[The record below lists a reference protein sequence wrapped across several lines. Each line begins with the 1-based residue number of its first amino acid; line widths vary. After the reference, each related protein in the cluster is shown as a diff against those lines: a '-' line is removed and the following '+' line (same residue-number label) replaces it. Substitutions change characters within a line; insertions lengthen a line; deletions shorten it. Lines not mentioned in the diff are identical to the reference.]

1 MFPPEEQ
8 CKASKLHHRRLWRL
22 SAAQQCQSDRDPPG
36 SSLLHRSHNLFRCRC
51 CAQVLN
57 KFCTLAP
64 GVLSMLIFLGPMAWA
79 HSDVGI
85 LLGCQSTKGHQ
96 NGRSPMHTAD
106 SLSAAQLL
114 NEYSPIAAGFLG
126 VLIPIFEPVGWAH
139 AEPGTLLGY
148 QYSAAA
154 IVAIAVS
161 AGLGLL
167 VSLSTFLVIGATSSL
182 TYNVVG
188 HIKTVIILMG
198 GCMFFGDQMPLKKL
212 AGISIAMSGIIWYS
226 QVSLLISPPPAC
238 SQKLSVCQHALLTAI
253 TCAHSPRRLQ
263 CPSSRA
269 LCGILSVAML
279 PNNLGCLR
287 IDAWPSSRRLT
298 RRETLSLLHCL
309 LVANSADLLVQL
321 KLQQVAQASREKLP
335 TYLPVPTS
343 ETNGAAINGHF
354 GGNHEGSVTKTSSR
368 SSSIKTADLK

>member
-1 MFPPEEQ
+1 
-8 CKASKLHHRRLWRL
+8 
-22 SAAQQCQSDRDPPG
+22 
-36 SSLLHRSHNLFRCRC
+36 
-51 CAQVLN
+51 
-57 KFCTLAP
+57 
-64 GVLSMLIFLGPMAWA
+64 
-79 HSDVGI
+79 
-85 LLGCQSTKGHQ
+85 
-96 NGRSPMHTAD
+96 MHAAD

-226 QVSLLISPPPAC
+226 QVGLLDSPPLAC
-238 SQKLSVCQHALLTAI
+238 SQKLSVCQLASLTAV
-253 TCAHSPRRLQ
+253 TCAHSPRSLQ
-263 CPSSRA
+263 CPSSLS
-269 LCGILSVAML
+269 LCGLLSVAML
-279 PNNLGCLR
+279 PSSLSCLR
-287 IDAWPSSRRLT
+287 ADAWSSSRRLT
-298 RRETLSLLHCL
+298 RRDNL
-309 LVANSADLLVQL
+309 
-321 KLQQVAQASREKLP
+321 
-335 TYLPVPTS
+335 
-343 ETNGAAINGHF
+343 
-354 GGNHEGSVTKTSSR
+354 
-368 SSSIKTADLK
+368 

>member
-1 MFPPEEQ
+1 M
-8 CKASKLHHRRLWRL
+8 HR
-22 SAAQQCQSDRDPPG
+22 
-36 SSLLHRSHNLFRCRC
+36 
-51 CAQVLN
+51 
-57 KFCTLAP
+57 
-64 GVLSMLIFLGPMAWA
+64 
-79 HSDVGI
+79 
-85 LLGCQSTKGHQ
+85 
-96 NGRSPMHTAD
+96 AD

-226 QVSLLISPPPAC
+226 QVGLSISPPLMC
-238 SQKLSVCQHALLTAI
+238 FKVSVCASS
-253 TCAHSPRRLQ
+253 HS
-263 CPSSRA
+263 
-269 LCGILSVAML
+269 
-279 PNNLGCLR
+279 
-287 IDAWPSSRRLT
+287 
-298 RRETLSLLHCL
+298 
-309 LVANSADLLVQL
+309 
-321 KLQQVAQASREKLP
+321 
-335 TYLPVPTS
+335 
-343 ETNGAAINGHF
+343 
-354 GGNHEGSVTKTSSR
+354 
-368 SSSIKTADLK
+368 